1 MNHPARILAT
11 AVSLAFAALCAGA
24 QAPAAGIH
32 PEVASVRRDVAID
45 IPSALSARAHLHLD
59 ASTATDKLHVITG
72 QSIILRGTSPMRR
85 IYIGNP
91 TVLQTFNG
99 GPEETVVT
107 AKEPGISSLVIWDD
121 QGRSCL
127 YTVSSDLDPANLR
140 QALHDAYPNS
150 AIEVEAATD
159 RITLLGTVP
168 TPEVS
173 EGAAKLA
180 AFYSKDVVNSLRVV
194 PVRGKQVQLKLRIA
208 EVDRTKLEQFA
219 VNLAKSLGNTAASS
233 STQQYSSSQ
242 TSSISNGQNLLS
254 ISNPFNFFFAN
265 VGKGIGANIQD
276 LESHNI
282 LQILSEPNLT
292 TMSGVPARFL
302 SGGEFPFPVA
312 QGGGTG
318 TSVAITIQ
326 FRPYGV
332 KVDFTPTVN
341 EDGTIH
347 LKIAPEVSTLD
358 YTNAVVISGFTI
370 PALSTRRTE
379 TEVELKDG
387 DSYAISGLLDR
398 RATDSLSKTP
408 GIASVPLL
416 GEIFK
421 SKNLNHST
429 TELIIVVTASVVDP
443 IANPGSTSSPE
454 MPVPLLNKPLFDKD
468 LGPSKRMEGVQP

>member
-1 MNHPARILAT
+1 MKPVVRLF
-11 AVSLAFAALCAGA
+11 AVSLTMTLVALCAWA
-24 QAPAAGIH
+24 QGPSAGVHPA
-32 PEVASVRRDVAID
+32 VAID
-45 IPSALSARAHLHLD
+45 VPSALSARAHLNLE
-59 ASTATDKLHVITG
+59 ASSATDKLHVVTG
-72 QSIILRGTSPMRR
+72 QSLILRGTSPMRR
-85 IYIGNP
+85 IYVGNP
-91 TVLQTFNG
+91 AVLQTFNG
-99 GPEETVVT
+99 GPEETVLT

-127 YTVSSDLDPANLR
+127 YTVSSDIDPSNLR
-140 QALHDAYPNS
+140 QALHDAYPTS
-150 AIEVEAATD
+150 AIEVEASTD

-173 EGAAKLA
+173 DGAAKLA
-180 AFYSKDVVNSLRVV
+180 ANYTKDVVNSLRVV
-194 PVRGKQVQLKLRIA
+194 PIRGKQVQLKLRIA

-219 VNLAKSLGNTAASS
+219 VNLAKTLGNGIAST
-233 STQQYSSSQ
+233 STQQYSSTQAS
-242 TSSISNGQNLLS
+242 TVSTTQNLLT
-254 ISNPFNFFFAN
+254 ISNPFNLFFGN
-265 VGKGIGANIQD
+265 VGKGLGVNIQD

-312 QGGGTG
+312 QGGGAG
-318 TSVAITIQ
+318 TSVAISIQ

-341 EDGTIH
+341 EDGSIH
-347 LKIAPEVSTLD
+347 LKISPEVSTLD
-358 YTNAVVISGFTI
+358 YTNSVVISGFTI

-387 DSYAISGLLDR
+387 GSYAISGLLDR
-398 RATDSLSKTP
+398 RTTDSLSKIP
-408 GIASVPLL
+408 GIANVPLL
-416 GEIFK
+416 GEVFK

-443 IANPGSTSSPE
+443 AVSPGSTASPE
-454 MPVPLLNKPLFDKD
+454 MPVPVLNKEMFDTH
-468 LGPSKRMEGVQP
+468 LGPSKRMEGVKP

>member
-1 MNHPARILAT
+1 MSRSACLLAAALSFALAAGSASAQSPTAGVHPA
-11 AVSLAFAALCAGA
+11 VS
-24 QAPAAGIH
+24 
-32 PEVASVRRDVAID
+32 VDV
-45 IPSALSARAHLHLD
+45 PSAISARAHLHLD
-59 ASTATDKLHVITG
+59 ASTATDKLHVTTG
-72 QSIILRGTSPMRR
+72 QSVILRGASPMRR

-91 TVLQTFNG
+91 AVLQTFNG
-99 GPEETVVT
+99 GPSETVLT

-150 AIEVEAATD
+150 AIEVDAVTN

-168 TPEVS
+168 TPEIS
-173 EGAAKLA
+173 EAAAKLA
-180 AFYSKDVVNSLRVV
+180 ASYSKDVVNSLRVV

-219 VNLAKSLGNTAASS
+219 VNLAKSYGNNVAQS
-233 STQQYSSSQ
+233 STQQYNSTQASTVS
-242 TSSISNGQNLLS
+242 SNGADLLT
-254 ISNPFNFFFAN
+254 ITNPFNFFFAN
-265 VGKGIGANIQD
+265 IGKGIGANIQD

-408 GIASVPLL
+408 GIASVPIL

-443 IANPGSTSSPE
+443 VSNPGNTATPQ
-454 MPVPLLNKPLFDKD
+454 MPVPELNKPLFDKD
-468 LGPSKRMEGVQP
+468 LGPSKRMEGEKP

>member
-1 MNHPARILAT
+1 MNRPACLLAT
-11 AVSLAFAALCAGA
+11 SLWLAPLCACA
-24 QAPAAGIH
+24 QEPSASIH
-32 PEVASVRRDVAID
+32 PQVAID
-45 IPSALSARAHLHLD
+45 VPSALSARQHLNLQ
-59 ASTATDKLHVITG
+59 ASTATDKLHVIAG

-91 TVLQTFNG
+91 AVLQTFNG
-99 GPEETVVT
+99 GPEETVLT

-127 YTVSSDLDPANLR
+127 YTVSSDVDPSNLR
-140 QALHDAYPNS
+140 QALHEAYPTS
-150 AIEVEAATD
+150 AIEVAASQD

-168 TPEVS
+168 TAEIS

-180 AFYSKDVVNSLRVV
+180 ANYSKDVIDSLSVV
-194 PVRGKQVQLKLRIA
+194 PIRGKQVQLKLRIA
-208 EVDRTKLEQFA
+208 EVDRTKLEQYA
-219 VNLAKSLGNTAASS
+219 VNLAKTSGNNQGSS
-233 STQQYSSSQ
+233 STQQFNSSQSSSS
-242 TSSISNGQNLLS
+242 TNGQTLLT
-254 ISNPFNFFFAN
+254 ISNPFNLFLSHLGSG
-265 VGKGIGANIQD
+265 VGVNLQD
-276 LESHNI
+276 LESRNI

-312 QGGGTG
+312 QGGGAG
-318 TSVAITIQ
+318 TSVAISVQ

-341 EDGTIH
+341 EDGSIH
-347 LKIAPEVSTLD
+347 LKISPEVSTLD

-387 DSYAISGLLDR
+387 ESYAISGLLDR
-398 RATDSLSKTP
+398 RATDSLSKVP
-408 GIASVPLL
+408 GIANVPIL

-421 SKNLNHST
+421 SKNLNHSV

-443 IANPGSTSSPE
+443 MKSPGSTDSPQC
-454 MPVPLLNKPLFDKD
+454 LF
-468 LGPSKRMEGVQP
+468 PT

>member
-1 MNHPARILAT
+1 MTCSARYLPSYLVVAL
-11 AVSLAFAALCAGA
+11 VSLGAHGQAA
-24 QAPAAGIH
+24 
-32 PEVASVRRDVAID
+32 PERVHSEVAID
-45 IPSALSARAHLHLD
+45 VPSALTARSHLHLD
-59 ASTATDKLHVITG
+59 ASSATDKLHVVTG
-72 QSIILRGTSPMRR
+72 QSIMLRGTTPMRR

-91 TVLQTFNG
+91 AVLQTFNG
-99 GPEETVVT
+99 GPQETVLT

-127 YTVSSDLDPANLR
+127 YTVSSDLDPSNLR
-140 QALHDAYPNS
+140 QALHDAYPAS
-150 AIEVEAATD
+150 AIEVDSSTD

-173 EGAAKLA
+173 DGAAKLA
-180 AFYSKDVVNSLRVV
+180 AAYSKDIVNSLRVV
-194 PVRGKQVQLKLRIA
+194 PIRGKQVQLKLRIA

-219 VNLAKSLGNTAASS
+219 VNLAKTVGNNQGAS
-233 STQQYSSSQ
+233 STQQYSSAQS
-242 TSSISNGQNLLS
+242 SSITNGLNLLT
-254 ISNPFNFFFAN
+254 ISNPFNLFFGHLSN
-265 VGKGIGANIQD
+265 GLGVNLQD
-276 LESHNI
+276 LESRNI

-312 QGGGTG
+312 QGGGAG

-341 EDGTIH
+341 EDGSIH

-387 DSYAISGLLDR
+387 ESYAISGLLDR
-398 RATDSLSKTP
+398 RDHRCLWAVSR
-408 GIASVPLL
+408 ASRTYPIL
-416 GEIFK
+416 GEILPVQRD
-421 SKNLNHST
+421 LNHSDVGADHGRHR
-429 TELIIVVTASVVDP
+429 L
-443 IANPGSTSSPE
+443 GS
-454 MPVPLLNKPLFDKD
+454 
-468 LGPSKRMEGVQP
+468 

>member
-1 MNHPARILAT
+1 MKHHACLFAT
-11 AVSLAFAALCAGA
+11 LWF
-24 QAPAAGIH
+24 
-32 PEVASVRRDVAID
+32 
-45 IPSALSARAHLHLD
+45 SALFARAQSASAGVHPGFVFEVLSADAHLKLE
-59 ASTATDKLHVITG
+59 ASGASDKLHVVTG
-72 QSIILRGTSPMRR
+72 QSLILRGATPVRR
-85 IYIGNP
+85 VYIGNP
-91 TVLQTFNG
+91 AVLATFNG
-99 GPEETVVT
+99 SPLETVVT
-107 AKEPGISSLVIWDD
+107 AKEPGVSSLVMWDD
-121 QGRSCL
+121 EGRSCL
-127 YTVSSDLDPANLR
+127 YTVSSDLDTSNLR
-140 QALHDAYPNS
+140 KALHDAYPAS

-159 RITLLGTVP
+159 RITLSGTVP
-168 TPEVS
+168 TAEVS
-173 EGAAKLA
+173 EGAARLA
-180 AFYSKDVVNSLRVV
+180 ANYTKDVVNSLRVV
-194 PVRGKQVQLKLRIA
+194 PLRGKQVQLKLRIA

-219 VNLAKSLGNTAASS
+219 VNLAKTAGNSIGST
-233 STQQYSSSQ
+233 STQQYSSTQATTISQ
-242 TSSISNGQNLLS
+242 TQNLLT
-254 ISNPFNFFFAN
+254 ISNPFNLFFGHVSN
-265 VGKGIGANIQD
+265 GLGVNLQD

-341 EDGTIH
+341 EDGSIH

-358 YTNAVVISGFTI
+358 YTNAVVVSGFTI

-398 RATDSLSKTP
+398 RATDSLSRMP
-408 GIASVPLL
+408 GIANVPIL

-443 IANPGSTSSPE
+443 STQPGSTEPQ
-454 MPVPLLNKPLFDKD
+454 MPVPDLNKQEFDKQ
-468 LGPSKRMEGVQP
+468 LGPSKRMEGDKP